1 MSMQQFILKK
11 KPVAIVLSLKDTS
24 QSWYPSKLAKVSSAS
39 YVYVVNSLARL
50 QEAGWVRFEER
61 GRLKLVFLTERG
73 LQAAAALD
81 ELVRKT
87 GPSAAGASPG
97 APSRPAAEPVPSQ
110 PPAHAKADAEG
121 AKEKETPKT

>member
-87 GPSAAGASPG
+87 SPSPVGASP
-97 APSRPAAEPVPSQ
+97 SSNRPAAEPVPSQ